1 METVADCLDSSEF
14 ETAFIFLHSRPPFLF
29 DYHKAKGRR
38 VEFIEYRG
46 KKDFPSALLKV
57 YRLIRDI
64 RPDIVHGHLVEGTLL
79 GMLAAKIAGVNGR
92 VYTRHHSVEC
102 HTYYPHAVY
111 YDRICNALANKIL
124 ANSTVTAEV
133 LTDLE
138 NVPESKVQVMHYGY
152 DLDKFISS
160 EEGVRDLKIK
170 YGLESA
176 YPIVGVISRFVDW
189 KGVQH
194 IIPAFAE
201 FKRKFPT
208 SKLVLANATGP
219 DEEKILNLLQENLD
233 SDSYLLIGFEDRIF
247 DLYRTFNAFVHV
259 PITRSAEAF
268 GQVYMEALLFGVPS
282 VFTLSGI
289 ANDIVEENK
298 NALVVP
304 YSDSAAIA
312 EALTKLFENPA
323 LRETFSRNGI
333 DKVRS
338 MFGSELL
345 GSRLEMVYKELSGEI
360 SDNRII
366 SSEQREGDMPRE
378 YRVSVIIPNYNYGRF
393 LGEAIQSAL
402 DQTVKPHEIIV
413 VDDGSSD
420 DSIAIAESFGDR
432 VKVVRQLNAGVG
444 AARNHG
450 VREST
455 GEILAFL
462 DSDDRWYPEKL
473 EKQVA
478 LFSENPD
485 VGIVTCFMRE
495 FDANGDTISIF
506 KQEIEGSISDRVLRF
521 DAEIVG
527 PGSAVVIRR
536 DVFLATGGFDEERDL
551 HPSEDWELFYRVT
564 KVTRIKYVPEL
575 LVHYRNHGGNGHL
588 NIRRMERA
596 MLLGYSKVFSK
607 DPSIDSKTKRICYAN
622 LYTMLAGSF
631 FRSGDYGKFVEHAY
645 KGITKSPRTLGR
657 YLGYPIRLL
666 RRRRAIGWQ

>member
-1 METVADCLDSSEF
+1 METIADCLNPHQF
-14 ETAFIFLHSRPPFLF
+14 ETAFIFVNSKRPFLF
-29 DYHKAKGRR
+29 DYHRDKGRR

-46 KKDFPSALLKV
+46 KKDFPSALLKI

-64 RPDIVHGHLVEGTLL
+64 RPDIVHGHLVDGTLL
-79 GMLAAKIAGVNGR
+79 GMLAAKLAGVKGR

-160 EEGVRDLKIK
+160 EEGVRELKAK

-176 YPIVGVISRFVDW
+176 YPVVGVISRFVDW

-201 FKRKFPT
+201 FKKKFPT
-208 SKLVLANATGP
+208 AKLVLANATGP
-219 DEEKILNLLQENLD
+219 DEEKILDLLREHLD
-233 SDSYLLIGFEDRIF
+233 SDSYVLIGFENRIF
-247 DLYRTFNAFVHV
+247 DLYGTFDAFVHV

-289 ANDIVEENK
+289 ANDIVEENE

-304 YSDSAAIA
+304 YSDGAAIA
-312 EALTKLFENPA
+312 EALTKLFKNPA

-345 GSRLEMVYKELSGEI
+345 GTRLEKLYKELSGET
-360 SDNRII
+360 SCNHTD
-366 SSEQREGDMPRE
+366 SSEQREGDMPRR
-378 YRVSVIIPNYNYGRF
+378 YTVSVIIPNYNYGRF

-402 DQTVKPHEIIV
+402 DQTIAPHEVIV
-413 VDDGSSD
+413 VDDGSND
-420 DSIAIAESFGDR
+420 NSITVAESFGDR
-432 VKVVRQLNAGVG
+432 IKVVRQPNAGVG
-444 AARNHG
+444 AARNRG
-450 VREST
+450 VRESK
-455 GEILAFL
+455 GDIVAFL
-462 DSDDRWYPEKL
+462 DSDDRWFPEKL
-473 EKQVA
+473 EKQ
-478 LFSENPD
+478 LQIFIDNPE

-495 FDANGDTISIF
+495 FDKDGNTIAIYR
-506 KQEIEGSISDRVLRF
+506 QEIEGAISERVLHF
-521 DAEIVG
+521 DASIVG
-527 PGSAVVIRR
+527 PGSAVVIKRN
-536 DVFLATGGFDEERDL
+536 VFLATGGFDEERDL

-564 KVTRIKYVPEL
+564 KATKIRYVPEP

-596 MLLGYSKVFSK
+596 MLLGYRKVFSK
-607 DPSIDSKTKRICYAN
+607 DRSIGARTRRVCYAN
-622 LYTMLAGSF
+622 LHTMLSGSF
-631 FRSGDYGKFVEHAY
+631 FRAGDYPKFAEHAF
-645 KGITKSPRTLGR
+645 KAVLNNPLKIPRF
-657 YLGYPIRLL
+657 LGYPFRLL
-666 RRRRAIGWQ
+666 SRAISGKG